1 MAPMLLRLP
10 RLLSVPAPPK
20 PPPRPPVLPFAKP
33 RLPKVSEVLG
43 IVGSEVEGELRGLLP
58 VATPRAAASISDR
71 APSEVSSVVDTSGRP
86 WEDVLSFPS
95 SSLPKYAVKA
105 SNMASSL
112 RSSPMH
118 STKSTSPNNCVTLAS
133 TLVHATPLLTPRS
146 FTSTCP
152 FPFTISTSN
161 PNRRSLRFVDN
172 SFACQLPKC
181 WSASRY
187 CHTRALPLLSMKLPC
202 VRFTYCRMISK
213 A

>member
-71 APSEVSSVVDTSGRP
+71 APSEVSSVVDT

-161 PNRRSLRFVDN
+161 PNRRSLRFVDS

-181 WSASRY
+181 WSASLY

>member
-71 APSEVSSVVDTSGRP
+71 APSEVSSVVDT